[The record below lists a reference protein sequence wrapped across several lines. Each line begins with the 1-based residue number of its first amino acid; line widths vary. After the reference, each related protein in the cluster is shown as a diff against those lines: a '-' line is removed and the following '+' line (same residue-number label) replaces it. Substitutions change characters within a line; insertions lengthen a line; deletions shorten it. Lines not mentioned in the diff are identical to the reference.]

1 MIEIRKAEERGR
13 TRISWLDGRHS
24 FSFNRYYDPKW
35 MGFRSLRVINDDL
48 IAGGGKFG
56 THPHEDMEILTWVL
70 DGKLV
75 HEDSTGGRGEIL
87 PGDLQK
93 MTAGTGIYHSE
104 ANGSGAETLRLLQIW
119 IEPSKMGL
127 KPYYEQTNFPIEQ
140 RKNTLKL
147 VAARD
152 GREGALAVHQDADL
166 YIGNL
171 DEGTV
176 VKHEFAA
183 GRHGWVQV
191 ARGSVRVNGFE
202 LKEGDG
208 AAVSGEPDVALK
220 ATSDAE
226 VLLFDLA

>member
-13 TRISWLDGRHS
+13 TRLSWLDGRHS

-35 MGFRSLRVINDDL
+35 MGFRSLRVINDDR
-48 IAGGGKFG
+48 IAAGGKFG
-56 THPHEDMEILTWVL
+56 THPHENMEILTWVL
-70 DGKLV
+70 DGRLV
-75 HEDSTGGRGEIL
+75 HEDSTGGRGELL

-93 MTAGTGIYHSE
+93 MTAGTGVYHSE
-104 ANGSGAETLRLLQIW
+104 ANGSGTEPLRLLQIW
-119 IEPSKMGL
+119 IEPAEKGL
-127 KPYYEQTNFPIEQ
+127 QPYYEQAHYPLEQ
-140 RKNTLKL
+140 RRNALKL

-171 DEGTV
+171 DRDAV

-191 ARGSVRVNGFE
+191 ACGSVRLNGFE
-202 LKEGDG
+202 LREGDG
-208 AAVSGEPDVALK
+208 AAVSGEPGIAVK
-220 ATSDAE
+220 AESDAE

>member
-24 FSFNRYYDPKW
+24 FSFNRYHDPKW

-56 THPHEDMEILTWVL
+56 THPHEDMEIITWVL
-70 DGKLV
+70 EGKLV

-93 MTAGTGIYHSE
+93 MSAGAGIFHSE
-104 ANGSGAETLRLLQIW
+104 ANGSATDPLRLLQIW
-119 IEPSKMGL
+119 IEPAQKGL
-127 KPYYEQTNFPIEQ
+127 KPYYEQTHFPLEE
-140 RKNTLKL
+140 RLNTLRL
-147 VAARD
+147 VASGS
-152 GREGALAVHQDADL
+152 GRGGAIAVHQDADL
-166 YIGNL
+166 YIGTL
-171 DEGTV
+171 DSGVE
-176 VKHEFAA
+176 VKHVFAP
-183 GRHGWVQV
+183 GRHGWVQI
-191 ARGSVRVNGFE
+191 ACGAATLNGIE

-208 AAVSGEPDVALK
+208 AAISGEASLTLK
-220 ATSDAE
+220 AAAPAE

>member
-1 MIEIRKAEERGR
+1 MIEIRNAEERGR

-93 MTAGTGIYHSE
+93 MTAGTGILHSE
-104 ANGSGAETLRLLQIW
+104 ANGSQTETLRLLQIW
-119 IEPSKMGL
+119 IEPAKAGL
-127 KPYYEQTNFPIEQ
+127 KPYYEQTHYPLDQ
-140 RKNTLKL
+140 RLNTLKL
-147 VAARD
+147 VAAQD
-152 GREGALAVHQDADL
+152 GRDGALAVHQDADV
-166 YIGNL
+166 YIGTL
-171 DEGTV
+171 DKDAV
-176 VKHEFAA
+176 VKHDFAP
-183 GRHGWVQV
+183 GRYGWVQV
-191 ARGSVRVNGFE
+191 ARGSVRVNGVE

-208 AAVSGEPDVALK
+208 ATINGEASVALR
-220 ATSDAE
+220 AISPAE

>member
-1 MIEIRKAEERGR
+1 MIEIRNAGERGR

-93 MTAGTGIYHSE
+93 MTAGTGIFHSE
-104 ANGSGAETLRLLQIW
+104 ANGSPDETLRLLQIW
-119 IEPSKMGL
+119 IEPAKLGL
-127 KPYYEQTNFPIEQ
+127 KPYYEQTHFPLEQ
-140 RKNTLKL
+140 RLNTLKL

-152 GREGALAVHQDADL
+152 GRQGALAVHQDADL
-166 YIGNL
+166 YIGTL
-171 DEGTV
+171 DAGAAV
-176 VKHEFAA
+176 SHSFAG

-191 ARGSVRVNGFE
+191 ARGSVRVNGVE
-202 LKEGDG
+202 LEEGDG
-208 AAVSGEPDVALK
+208 AAISEEAAISLT
-220 ATSDAE
+220 ASTAAE

>member
-56 THPHEDMEILTWVL
+56 RHPHEDMEIITWVL
-70 DGKLV
+70 DGRLV

-93 MTAGTGIYHSE
+93 MSAGTGIFHSE
-104 ANGSGAETLRLLQIW
+104 ANGSATDTLRLLQIW
-119 IEPSKMGL
+119 IEPARRGL
-127 KPYYEQTNFPIEQ
+127 KPYYDQTHFPIEE
-140 RKNTLKL
+140 RLNTLKL
-147 VAARD
+147 AASGS
-152 GREGALAVHQDADL
+152 GRGGAVAVHQDADL
-166 YIGNL
+166 YLGTL
-171 DEGTV
+171 DEGAEV
-176 VKHEFAA
+176 RHDFAP
-183 GRHGWVQV
+183 GRYGWVQI
-191 ARGSVRVNGFE
+191 ARGSVTLNGIE

-208 AAVSGEPDVALK
+208 AAISGEAAVALK
-220 ATSDAE
+220 AAAPAE

>member
-1 MIEIRKAEERGR
+1 MIEIRNAEERGR

-70 DGKLV
+70 DGKVV
-75 HEDSTGGRGEIL
+75 HEDSTGGRGEIK

-93 MTAGTGIYHSE
+93 MTAGTGVFHSE
-104 ANGSGAETLRLLQIW
+104 ANGSQTDTLRLLQIW
-119 IEPSKMGL
+119 IEPAQMGL
-127 KPYYEQTNFPIEQ
+127 KPYYQQAHFPLEQ
-140 RKNTLKL
+140 RLNTLKL

-152 GREGALAVHQDADL
+152 GRNGALPVHQDADL
-166 YIGNL
+166 YIANL
-171 DEGTV
+171 DEGKV
-176 VKHEFAA
+176 VKHDFAP

-208 AAVSGEPDVALK
+208 AAIREETTVALK
-220 ATSDAE
+220 ATSPAE

>member
-1 MIEIRKAEERGR
+1 MIEIRNGEERGR
-13 TRISWLDGRHS
+13 TRISWLDGRHT

-35 MGFRSLRVINDDL
+35 MGFRSLRVINDDV

-70 DGKLV
+70 DGKVV
-75 HEDSTGGRGEIL
+75 HEDSTGGRGEIG
-87 PGDLQK
+87 PGELQK
-93 MTAGTGIYHSE
+93 MTAGTGVYHSE
-104 ANGSGAETLRLLQIW
+104 ANGSGSETLRLLQIW
-119 IEPSKMGL
+119 IEPAQMGL
-127 KPYYEQTNFPIEQ
+127 KPYYQQAHFPIEQ
-140 RKNTLKL
+140 RRNTLKL

-152 GREGALAVHQDADL
+152 GRDGALPVHQDADL

-171 DEGTV
+171 DEGQV
-176 VKHEFAA
+176 VQHAFEP

-208 AAVSGEPDVALK
+208 AAISDESAVALK
-220 ATSDAE
+220 ATSPAE
-226 VLLFDLA
+226 VLVFDLA

>member
-1 MIEIRKAEERGR
+1 MIEIRNAEERGR

-24 FSFNRYYDPKW
+24 FSFNRYHDPKW

-48 IAGGGKFG
+48 ISGGGKFG
-56 THPHEDMEILTWVL
+56 KHPHEDMEILTWVL

-75 HEDSTGGRGEIL
+75 HEDSTGGRGEIV

-93 MTAGTGIYHSE
+93 MTAGTGIFHSE
-104 ANGSGAETLRLLQIW
+104 ANGSGTETLRLLQIW
-119 IEPSKMGL
+119 IEPAKLGL
-127 KPYYEQTNFPIEQ
+127 KPYYEQTHYPLEQ
-140 RKNTLKL
+140 RLNTLKL

-152 GREGALAVHQDADL
+152 GRNGALAVHQDADVF
-166 YIGNL
+166 IGTL
-171 DEGTV
+171 DKDTV
-176 VKHEFAA
+176 VEHDIAP

-191 ARGSVRVNGFE
+191 ARGSLRVNGVE

-208 AAVSGEPDVALK
+208 ATISAEARVALK
-220 ATSDAE
+220 ATSPAE

>member
-1 MIEIRKAEERGR
+1 MIEIRKAEDRGR

-56 THPHEDMEILTWVL
+56 THPHEDMEIITWVL

-93 MTAGTGIYHSE
+93 MSAGTGIFHSE
-104 ANGSGAETLRLLQIW
+104 ANGSASDTLRLLQIW
-119 IEPSKMGL
+119 IEPAQRGL
-127 KPYYEQTNFPIEQ
+127 KPYYEQTHFPLDL
-140 RKNTLKL
+140 RLNTLKL
-147 VAARD
+147 VAAGGGRD
-152 GREGALAVHQDADL
+152 GAIAVHQDADL
-166 YIGNL
+166 YIGTL
-171 DEGTV
+171 EAGVD
-176 VKHEFAA
+176 VKHDFAP
-183 GRHGWVQV
+183 GRHGWVQI
-191 ARGSVRVNGFE
+191 ARGTATLNGIE
-202 LKEGDG
+202 MQEGDG
-208 AAVSGEPDVALK
+208 AAISGESAVALK
-220 ATSDAE
+220 AAAPAE